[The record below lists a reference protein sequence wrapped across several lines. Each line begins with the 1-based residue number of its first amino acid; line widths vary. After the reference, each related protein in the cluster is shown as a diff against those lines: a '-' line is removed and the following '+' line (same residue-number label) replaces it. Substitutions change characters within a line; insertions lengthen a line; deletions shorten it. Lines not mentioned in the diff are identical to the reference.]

1 MIEKK
6 DLQIAIGKRI
16 RMLREKK
23 GFSQQDFANECGIE
37 KSNYHRIESGR
48 INPSIYTLQRVA
60 YHLQISLRVL
70 VDIEYEN

>member
-16 RMLREKK
+16 RMLREQQ
-23 GFSQQDFANECGIE
+23 GYSQQDFANECGIE

-48 INPSIYTLQRVA
+48 INPSIYTLLRVA
-60 YHLQISLRVL
+60 HHLNITLSEL
-70 VDIEYEN
+70 VAIHVE